1 MGTFTDHGLYRYDT
15 VSVTSGTP
23 SSFTIDIDPDS
34 ALSMVT
40 LETTSTNESNNSL
53 RIKVLDSSS
62 FAMSVAYR
70 MIVSGTT
77 STLSSSSGTTNPY
90 LTYQYLGNLTSSF
103 GSYEAQRATLWVTN
117 VMSGSA
123 PYRHPQIHAM
133 VNYEST
139 SGTNHSTIVSMK
151 LRETYKISA
160 LSFNYQVGNVDYA
173 QAESYG
179 MGSLSQT

>member
-103 GSYEAQRATLWVTN
+103 GSYESQRATLWVTN

-123 PYRHPQIHAM
+123 PYRHPQIFGFVSFAHGEGFGLPLFEAAYSGLPVVPTGWSGQLDFM
-133 VNYEST
+133 VVD
-139 SGTNHSTIVSMK
+139 SGNDRV
-151 LRETYKISA
+151 
-160 LSFNYQVGNVDYA
+160 
-173 QAESYG
+173 
-179 MGSLSQT
+179 

>member
-1 MGTFTDHGLYRYDT
+1 
-15 VSVTSGTP
+15 
-23 SSFTIDIDPDS
+23 
-34 ALSMVT
+34 
-40 LETTSTNESNNSL
+40 
-53 RIKVLDSSS
+53 
-62 FAMSVAYR
+62 
-70 MIVSGTT
+70 
-77 STLSSSSGTTNPY
+77 
-90 LTYQYLGNLTSSF
+90 
-103 GSYEAQRATLWVTN
+103 
-117 VMSGSA
+117 MSGSA